1 MAMVIEF
8 NDPRA
13 WLLKTETVPSKKSD
27 VMDAKLGLATNGGSD
42 VVLRMIR
49 KEGVVLVLKF
59 VWTGRS
65 GESLTSGPTRTV
77 SGRIYGDAGM

>member
-1 MAMVIEF
+1 
-8 NDPRA
+8 
-13 WLLKTETVPSKKSD
+13 
-27 VMDAKLGLATNGGSD
+27 MDAKLGLATNGGSD

-65 GESLTSGPTRTV
+65 GESLTSGPT
-77 SGRIYGDAGM
+77 